1 MKITI
6 PQPCHENWDTM
17 TPDEQGRF
25 CSVCSKTVRDF
36 TAASDEDIATAFFGI
51 SETACGQFKASQLN
65 RDLQYSHINSLFA
78 KFAVGF
84 AVTAGGI
91 IPIHAQQQEP
101 QEKIIRQS
109 KVTGKVMPGLIKK
122 DTADHHHLILGGIHR
137 ESLDKYRPLYV
148 INGKVSTESDF
159 KALDT
164 KSIKE
169 LQVLKGASATALYG
183 EKAKNGV
190 IVITL
195 KRKRN
200 NKE

>member
-6 PQPCHENWDTM
+6 PQSCHENWDTM

-36 TAASDEDIATAFFGI
+36 TAASDEDIATAFSGI

-84 AVTAGGI
+84 VLTAGGFVSVQ
-91 IPIHAQQQEP
+91 AQQHEP
-101 QEKIIRQS
+101 QKNEVKPPEIKGR
-109 KVTGKVMPGLIKK
+109 VTPGLIRK
-122 DTADHHHLILGGIHR
+122 DTADHRNIILGGIHR

-164 KSIKE
+164 KSVKE

-183 EKAKNGV
+183 EKAENGV
-190 IVITL
+190 ILVTV
-195 KRKRN
+195 KRKR
-200 NKE
+200 K

>member
-6 PQPCHENWDTM
+6 PQPCHENWNTM
-17 TPDEQGRF
+17 TPDEKGRF

-36 TAASDEDIATAFFGI
+36 TAASDEDIATIFSGI
-51 SETACGQFKASQLN
+51 SETVCGHFRASQLN
-65 RDLQYSHINSLFA
+65 RDLQYSHINSLFV

-84 AVTAGGI
+84 VVTAGGI

-101 QEKIIRQS
+101 QEKVIRQS

-122 DTADHHHLILGGIHR
+122 DTADTRNLVLGGIHR
-137 ESLDKYRPLYV
+137 VSLDTYRPLYV

-169 LQVLKGASATALYG
+169 LEVLKGASATDLYG

-190 IVITL
+190 ILVTV
-195 KRKRN
+195 KRKR
-200 NKE
+200 KK